1 MADIEAVLTR
11 YVSRRAGGRAARAK
25 QRVQQTAHVYRSAV
39 EVLCRFGN
47 TSHEFWATVDVSNTV
62 SLLLSGGAGCLLW
75 AAADLVHPLLQPL
88 ARQAAPLPACP
99 PCPRLPSPRS
109 SPPQMLERCITGLM
123 DEFEGEQ
130 DYYFAKRQ
138 YGEFLLP
145 ALQGVGRGFA
155 TGFYVGHQACVV
167 SSRERWQTCYC

>member
-1 MADIEAVLTR
+1 MADIEAVLTG
-11 YVSRRAGGRAARAK
+11 YVSRRAGGRSARAK

-62 SLLLSGGAGCLLW
+62 SLLLSWWCRMPAVGGSRLGASSTSAPCKAGGATACLPSL
-75 AAADLVHPLLQPL
+75 
-88 ARQAAPLPACP
+88 
-99 PCPRLPSPRS
+99 PRLPSPRS

-138 YGEFLLP
+138 
-145 ALQGVGRGFA
+145 
-155 TGFYVGHQACVV
+155 
-167 SSRERWQTCYC
+167 